1 METRVF
7 QVIEMMV
14 AKDDGPEAL
23 CFSPKLSATEPIF
36 SAEGTNIFFRIS
48 DPIRI
53 AAGDSLN
60 PNPPVIKY
68 FSILLR
74 SDVADLRSAKSNE

>member
-14 AKDDGPEAL
+14 AKDEGPEAL

-60 PNPPVIKY
+60 PNPPGHQIFFDTLTFRCRRPPTCKV
-68 FSILLR
+68 
-74 SDVADLRSAKSNE
+74 